1 MASNNSTTRTYTA
14 PTCTLILGDQDK
26 QLASS
31 SQSDR
36 LSSAD
41 FTLHLDDPDQG
52 KSECITLQGQ
62 FHQLDRLQQVTSEY
76 IAELV
81 ARFPLPT
88 IDDRAPV
95 FKESQSPSTD
105 RSTNSVHQLDHQ
117 DESQTPNSD
126 IIENESGSADQF
138 SEESVNPA
146 SLFSLQSVSKL
157 LGYSSEDDRTSKTPD
172 NSEQQPP
179 REPVMS
185 ATTSQTPAWMG
196 GDSALDHKLQLGDL
210 ATTTSGVVLTLSA
223 IQLFDLATVL
233 DEYLSDALN
242 NPPQSGSKTS
252 HLAQQPVRD
261 RSNGLPPAA
270 IAPKSNKQAEPDR
283 TAASLSRLPNLP
295 KIPADPEH
303 THGYRRT
310 RRARSGFTSAI
321 PWAAAAAVAVG
332 APFLFLS
339 KPNNPPKQATNQTT
353 TPTAQA
359 PNLNQDAGKS
369 VTSPQPSTPTAS
381 VPTPTTS
388 VPTPTA
394 GMPTPWQA
402 QPVQPPQNN
411 TNLPIT
417 GIQQPQN
424 QNSSKIG
431 IAPLPP
437 SILGTATPE
446 SQTQV
451 SKGQTRLPARAST
464 PSLSPNNTALI
475 PPTQTTT
482 TPPGTIPQ
490 KSVNSGKISVST
502 QPLPILQDQP
512 VVTPTT
518 RSIGKSNMMPSRG
531 NNPAR
536 QVSPAPMNP
545 QNQQDMAPTN
555 GNNSPPNISNS
566 SPKENVLTPLP
577 KIDPRALPPNP
588 NIITS
593 PSESPNNIAGAEFPT
608 PQVVPEQPLPSNA
621 ARVGPDAADN
631 PSLQEAK
638 RYFQGKWKAVPNQPN
653 SLQYVLEVNG
663 KSGVVQNVDPQ
674 GEAATNYLKQTKM
687 IKPGQKLVA
696 PVAGSGNQKIR
707 VLLQPDGNVDTL
719 IEP

>member
-14 PTCTLILGDQDK
+14 PTCALILGDRDK

-41 FTLHLDDPDQG
+41 FTLHLDDPDRG

-81 ARFPLPT
+81 TKFPLPT

-105 RSTNSVHQLDHQ
+105 RSTNSVNQLDRQ

-157 LGYSSEDDRTSKTPD
+157 LGYSSDDDRTSKTPD
-172 NSEQQPP
+172 NSAQQPP
-179 REPVMS
+179 QEPVMS
-185 ATTSQTPAWMG
+185 ATTSKTPAWMG

-210 ATTTSGVVLTLSA
+210 ATTTSGAVLTLSA

-252 HLAQQPVRD
+252 HLAQRPVVD

-303 THGYRRT
+303 TRGYRRT
-310 RRARSGFTSAI
+310 RRARSGFMSAI

-339 KPNNPPKQATNQTT
+339 KPNNPPKQATNQAT

-369 VTSPQPSTPTAS
+369 VTSLQPSTPTA
-381 VPTPTTS
+381 S

-411 TNLPIT
+411 TNLPT
-417 GIQQPQN
+417 PGIQQPQN

-446 SQTQV
+446 SQIQV

-482 TPPGTIPQ
+482 TQPGTIPQ
-490 KSVNSGKISVST
+490 KSVNPGKISVST

-512 VVTPTT
+512 VVAPTT
-518 RSIGKSNMMPSRG
+518 RSIGKQNPMPRRG

-545 QNQQDMAPTN
+545 QNQQDVAPTN
-555 GNNSPPNISNS
+555 GNNSPPNIATSN
-566 SPKENVLTPLP
+566 PKENVLTPLP

-593 PSESPNNIAGAEFPT
+593 PSEPPNNIAGAEFPT

-638 RYFQGKWKAVPNQPN
+638 RYFQSKWKAVPNQPN

-663 KSGVVQNVDPQ
+663 KSGMVQNVDPQ